1 MVKNLPVIAGDER
14 DMRLIPGSGRLP
26 GGGHATP
33 SIILA
38 WRIGAK
44 HWWVSGRILA
54 CHVGGPGLI
63 SSQCKSTT
71 IWASQVGLVVKN
83 PPAIAG
89 GIKRQKFDP
98 WVRKIPWRRKWKPT
112 RYSCLES
119 SMDRGAWQATVHGV
133 TKSQTRLSDTHT
145 HVYSYGGASIQSTC
159 EVPTKYKGTT
169 RV

>member
-1 MVKNLPVIAGDER
+1 MALVVKNLPVIAGDER

-63 SSQCKSTT
+63 PSQCKSTT
-71 IWASQVGLVVKN
+71 ICASQVGLVVKN

-98 WVRKIPWRRKWKPT
+98 WVTKTLFHPHPSLVSSCNQPLLFLEKFISVRK
-112 RYSCLES
+112 
-119 SMDRGAWQATVHGV
+119 GQ
-133 TKSQTRLSDTHT
+133 
-145 HVYSYGGASIQSTC
+145 
-159 EVPTKYKGTT
+159 
-169 RV
+169 

>member
-1 MVKNLPVIAGDER
+1 MALVVKNLLVIAGDER

-63 SSQCKSTT
+63 PSQCKSTT

-83 PPAIAG
+83 SPAIAG

-98 WVRKIPWRRKWKPT
+98 WVGKIPWRRKWKPT
-112 RYSCLES
+112 PVFLLGEFHGQRSLAGYSSWGHKE
-119 SMDRGAWQATVHGV
+119 
-133 TKSQTRLSDTHT
+133 SDTT
-145 HVYSYGGASIQSTC
+145 
-159 EVPTKYKGTT
+159 E
-169 RV
+169 